1 MLTALR
7 RLLLSVTALG
17 VLAGCAAGPA
27 EVAFDQ
33 DARAAADPALAE
45 GVTVTVHR
53 TATCAC
59 CGAYEDV
66 LEDAGFTVEPVIHE
80 QLRDVHTRFGIPAGS
95 GSCHT
100 NEIAGYAAEGHVP
113 VEALLDLLAERP
125 DIDGITLPGM
135 PSGSPGMP
143 GEQTEPFVVHAFV
156 DGEVVGEFGRY

>member
-1 MLTALR
+1 MSPRLR
-7 RLLLSVTALG
+7 YLSTLLVALG
-17 VLAGCAAGPA
+17 LLIGCSAGSA
-27 EVAFDQ
+27 EVPFDQ
-33 DARAAADPALAE
+33 DARPAADPALAE

-66 LEDAGFTVEPVIHE
+66 LAAAGFTVEPVIHDSLTE
-80 QLRDVHTRFGIPAGS
+80 VKARFGIPADG

-100 NEIAGYAAEGHVP
+100 NEVAGYAAEGHVP

-125 DIDGITLPGM
+125 DINGVTLPGM

-143 GEQTEPFVVHAFV
+143 GEQTEPFVVQAFV